1 MMAASLPF
9 EACDGNSAEAATAN
23 ATKSDQDPSQR
34 LPPDTT
40 YSLECIQRWAR
51 GKRKSGLSADAIER
65 KFLARYL
72 PIDSLPVGVDEKV
85 CGLWVWVRYLLVI
98 YIAESWSIVG

>member
-9 EACDGNSAEAATAN
+9 EACDGNLVEAATAN
-23 ATKSDQDPSQR
+23 ATKSDNDPSQW

-40 YSLECIQRWAR
+40 YFLECIQRWTR
-51 GKRKSGLSADAIER
+51 GKRKYGLSADGIER

-72 PIDSLPVGVDEKV
+72 PIDSLPVAQDEKW
-85 CGLWVWVRYLLVI
+85 CGL
-98 YIAESWSIVG
+98 